1 MSGRVLIR
9 VIVAGVLL
17 ATGSVGCDRGG
28 HPGQLDKAAPLF
40 VVKDSQRTV
49 DLASLRG
56 HVVVLNFWASWCAPC
71 LEELPSL
78 EALQQQVP
86 GATVL
91 AVSTDEDSGAYRNFL
106 MQHHVGLLTVQDPE
120 QKSNA
125 LYGTFRY
132 PETYI
137 IDKGGVVRRKLIGAQ
152 NFVDPEILGGIKKLV
167 AQ

>member
-1 MSGRVLIR
+1 MSTLV
-9 VIVAGVLL
+9 V
-17 ATGSVGCDRGG
+17 TGTLGCDRGD
-28 HPGQLDKAAPLF
+28 HPGQLGTTAPQF

-56 HVVVLNFWASWCAPC
+56 RVVILNFWASWCAPC

-78 EALQQQVP
+78 ESLQHQVP
-86 GATVL
+86 QAIVL
-91 AVSTDEDSGAYRNFL
+91 AVSTDDDSGAYRNFL
-106 MQHHVGLLTVQDPE
+106 LQHHVDLLTVQDPE

-137 IDKGGVVRRKLIGAQ
+137 IDKSGVVRRKLIGPQ
-152 NFVDPEILGGIKKLV
+152 NFTDPEILGGIRKLV

>member
-1 MSGRVLIR
+1 
-9 VIVAGVLL
+9 
-17 ATGSVGCDRGG
+17 
-28 HPGQLDKAAPLF
+28 

-49 DLASLRG
+49 DLASYRG
-56 HVVVLNFWASWCAPC
+56 HVVILNFWASWCAPC

-86 GATVL
+86 DATVL

-106 MQHHVGLLTVQDPE
+106 MQHHVRVLTVQDPE

-137 IDKGGVVRRKLIGAQ
+137 IDKGGVLRRKLIGPQ
-152 NFVDPEILGGIKKLV
+152 NFVDPEILGGIRKLV

>member
-1 MSGRVLIR
+1 MSGQVWMRMA
-9 VIVAGVLL
+9 AGTALL
-17 ATGSVGCDRGG
+17 MVGALGCDRGD
-28 HPGQLDKAAPLF
+28 HPGQLDRVAPQF
-40 VVKDSQRTV
+40 VVKDAQRTV
-49 DLASLRG
+49 DLSKLRG
-56 HVVVLNFWASWCAPC
+56 HVVILNFWASWCAPC

-86 GATVL
+86 EATVL

-106 MQHHVGLLTVQDPE
+106 MQHHVALLTVQDPE

-152 NFVDPEILGGIKKLV
+152 NFMDPEIVGGIRKLV